1 MEEKAT
7 TIERSEYSSLGSQ
20 LKKQTDIAKKQYK
33 GLYKVHEFDKK
44 EDDETINKDDK
55 KTKST
60 INQA

>member
-33 GLYKVHEFDKK
+33 GLHKVHEFDKK

-55 KTKST
+55 KT
-60 INQA
+60 